1 MSREASGV
9 RHQASG
15 LRNEAGRKWRKGDR
29 SEAKIPRQRKRVK
42 IIMESF
48 KIT

>member
-1 MSREASGV
+1 VSGV
-9 RHQASG
+9 RRQASG
-15 LRNEAGRKWRKGDR
+15 LRNEAGINWIKG
-29 SEAKIPRQRKRVK
+29 ERQK

>member
-1 MSREASGV
+1 VSGV
-9 RHQASG
+9 RRQASG
-15 LRNEAGRKWRKGDR
+15 LRNEAGIKWIKREGDR
-29 SEAKIPRQRKRVK
+29 SEAKIPRQRKRQK